1 MNKRFVT
8 ALVASGILFWS
19 GIGSGVAQDA
29 SACSDVRF
37 GQVNWTG
44 VTAKTE
50 TAAWMLDKLG
60 YKTDVITASVP
71 IMFSSLASSQR
82 DAFLGLW
89 LPTQRSMVKK
99 HMTEGKI
106 DIVTKNL
113 ENAKYT
119 VAVPTYVY
127 EAGIQHFK
135 DLDGHKQDFKGEIYG
150 IEAGNDGNEIIQQ
163 MINDDAYGLG
173 DWTLV
178 PSSEAAMLTEVRRRV
193 RQNRWIAYLGW
204 APHPMNLNI
213 DMKYLS
219 GGEEYWGPNQ
229 GGATVYTLAR
239 TGYAW
244 KCPNIGQF
252 LENYRYTVDEQSKM
266 GHYIINEDMDY
277 AEAGRRLIKENPEL
291 LERWFG
297 QGGTYQTGPVKTAD
311 GKTNAKGVVA
321 KALGLE

>member
-29 SACSDVRF
+29 PACNDVRF

-50 TAAWMLDKLG
+50 TAAWMLEKLG

-71 IMFSSLASSQR
+71 IMFSSLASNQR

-99 HMTEGKI
+99 YMTEGKI

-127 EAGIQHFK
+127 EAGIKHFK
-135 DLDGHKQDFKGEIYG
+135 DMDGHKQDFKGEIYG
-150 IEAGNDGNEIIQQ
+150 IEAGNDGNMIIQQ
-163 MINDDAYGLG
+163 MIDDDAYGLG

-244 KCPNIGQF
+244 ECPNVGQF
-252 LENYRYTVDEQSKM
+252 LENYRYTVEEQSQM

-277 AEAGRRLIKENPEL
+277 AEAGLRLIKEKPEL

-311 GKTNAKGVVA
+311 GKTNAKGVIV

>member
-29 SACSDVRF
+29 PACNDVRF

-50 TAAWMLDKLG
+50 TAAWMLEKLG

-71 IMFSSLASSQR
+71 IMFSSLASNQR

-99 HMTEGKI
+99 YMTEGKI

-127 EAGIQHFK
+127 EAGIKHFK
-135 DLDGHKQDFKGEIYG
+135 DMDGHKQDFKGEIYG
-150 IEAGNDGNEIIQQ
+150 IEAGNDGNMIIQQ
-163 MINDDAYGLG
+163 MIDDDAYGLG

-244 KCPNIGQF
+244 ECPNVGQF
-252 LENYRYTVDEQSKM
+252 LENYRYTVDEQSQM

-277 AEAGRRLIKENPEL
+277 AEAGLRLIKEKPEL

-311 GKTNAKGVVA
+311 GKTNAKGVIA